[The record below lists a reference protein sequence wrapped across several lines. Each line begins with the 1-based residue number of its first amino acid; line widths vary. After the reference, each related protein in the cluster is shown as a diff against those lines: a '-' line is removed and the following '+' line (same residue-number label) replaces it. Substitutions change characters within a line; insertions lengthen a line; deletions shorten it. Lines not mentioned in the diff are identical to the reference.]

1 MNERPPAR
9 PRRRDH
15 DAGCKA
21 SISHALKSRA
31 VLFLITLSVCAG
43 ARGEIDGPPIVDN
56 NYNLDVRQGPVL
68 GSARQV
74 ALGGA
79 YIGLAEGITSL
90 NSNPAGVAFRLERS
104 TTKFDWDWTAGTSNL
119 KSNDFDN
126 NGQSPP
132 DYKSHRVRS
141 LGLMGQYGPWG
152 VGILN
157 SGEVLS
163 LKGRT
168 GVDDEYVLSVTSVA
182 LGRQFLDRELTVG
195 VGLRATMTKL
205 RTERLDP
212 SLGKLSGT
220 GWNAGA
226 VWNPGRGPFRL
237 GAAYTSSISSDQS
250 LSNTSGSPVTV
261 NGLIVPQQVVLPAT
275 FGLGMSYAVDSA
287 PFWPSHKW
295 LVAADLVFTGKS
307 TNAVGVESV
316 LAQRMQPVGT
326 RDTVSL
332 RLGSELEVMPGR
344 LRLRLGTYYE
354 PSYYEGVSSRTHLTG
369 GFEVR
374 LFHTNYFGEHD
385 WGLTGTV
392 DSARDYVN
400 VLVALGFWYY

>member
-1 MNERPPAR
+1 LNP
-9 PRRRDH
+9 
-15 DAGCKA
+15 KA
-21 SISHALKSRA
+21 APLLVI
-31 VLFLITLSVCAG
+31 VLLCAE
-43 ARGEIDGPPIVDN
+43 AHSEINGPPILNN
-56 NYNLDVRQGPVL
+56 NYNLDLRQGPVL

-79 YIGLAEGITSL
+79 YIGVAEGMTSL
-90 NSNPAGVAFRLERS
+90 GSNPAGVAFRLERS
-104 TTKFDWDWTAGTSNL
+104 TTPFDWDWTAGTSNL

-132 DYKSHRVRS
+132 DYKSHRIRS
-141 LGLMGQYGPWG
+141 LGLMAQYGTWG

-163 LKGRT
+163 LQGRP
-168 GVDDEYVLSVTSVA
+168 GGDAEYVLSVTSVA
-182 LGRQFLDRELTVG
+182 LGRQFLDRELTIG

-205 RTERLDP
+205 RSQPFDT

-220 GWNAGA
+220 GWTAGA
-226 VWNPGRGPFRL
+226 VWNPDRGPLRL
-237 GAAYTSSISSDQS
+237 GAAYTSSISSRQS
-250 LSNTSGSPVTV
+250 LDDSGGSPVIV
-261 NGLIVPQQVVLPAT
+261 NGMIIPQQVILPAT
-275 FGLGMSYAVDSA
+275 LGVGMSYAVDSA
-287 PFWPSHKW
+287 PFWPAHKW
-295 LVAADLVFTGKS
+295 LVAADLLWTAKS
-307 TNAVGVESV
+307 INAVGVESV
-316 LAQRMQPVGT
+316 LAQRIQPVGT
-326 RDTVSL
+326 QDTVSV

-354 PSYYEGVSSRTHLTG
+354 PSNYEGVSSRTHLTG

-374 LFHTNYFGEHD
+374 MFHTSLFGEYD

-392 DSARDYVN
+392 DSARDYLN

>member
-1 MNERPPAR
+1 MNAKSFPALLMLLSCCGA
-9 PRRRDH
+9 H
-15 DAGCKA
+15 GQ
-21 SISHALKSRA
+21 
-31 VLFLITLSVCAG
+31 IT
-43 ARGEIDGPPIVDN
+43 GPPIVDN
-56 NYNLDVRQGPVL
+56 NYNLDLRQGPVL

-79 YIGLAEGITSL
+79 YIGVAEGMTSL
-90 NSNPAGVAFRLERS
+90 SSNPAGVAYRLDRS

-119 KSNDFDN
+119 MSNDFDN

-132 DYKSHRVRS
+132 DYKSHRIRS
-141 LGLMGQYGPWG
+141 LGLMAQYGPWG

-163 LKGRT
+163 LQGRP
-168 GVDDEYVLSVTSVA
+168 GGDAEYVLSVTSVA
-182 LGRQFLDRELTVG
+182 VGRQLLDRELTIG

-205 RTERLDP
+205 RTQPLDT
-212 SLGKLSGT
+212 SLGKISGT

-226 VWNPGRGPFRL
+226 VWNPERGPFRL
-237 GAAYTSSISSDQS
+237 GVAYTSSVSSHQS
-250 LSNTSGSPVTV
+250 LDTTGGSPVIV
-261 NGLIVPQQVVLPAT
+261 NGMIVPQQAVLPAT
-275 FGLGMSYAVDSA
+275 LGVGMSYSVDSA
-287 PFWPSHKW
+287 PFWPAHKW
-295 LVAADLVFTGKS
+295 LVAADLLWTAKS

-316 LAQRMQPVGT
+316 LAQRIQPVGT
-326 RDTVSL
+326 QDTVSV
-332 RLGSELEVMPGR
+332 RIGSELEVMPGR

-354 PSYYEGVSSRTHLTG
+354 PSNYQGVAPRTHLTG

-374 LFHTNYFGEHD
+374 MFHSSLFGEYD

-392 DSARDYVN
+392 DSARDYLN